1 MIHNHNYVILDKE
14 NLDARIKHYKN
25 GDISFPELLHML
37 DSNNL
42 NITYT
47 ESNELLNFLHEEIIK
62 YNKNVLT
69 NNLDS
74 EFYVLED
81 DEENDNGS
89 DDYYINIHKIINYK
103 IMDYYLISID
113 LK

>member
-1 MIHNHNYVILDKE
+1 
-14 NLDARIKHYKN
+14 
-25 GDISFPELLHML
+25 ML

-47 ESNELLNFLHEEIIK
+47 ESNELLNFLHAEIIK

-89 DDYYINIHKIINYK
+89 DNYYINIHKVINYK